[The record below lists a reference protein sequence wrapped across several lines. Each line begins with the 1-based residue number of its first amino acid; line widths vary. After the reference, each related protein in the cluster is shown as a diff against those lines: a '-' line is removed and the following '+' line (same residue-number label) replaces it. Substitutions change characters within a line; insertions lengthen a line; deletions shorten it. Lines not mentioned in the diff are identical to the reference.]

1 MYKWICFYYRQIILD
16 ILLPETITERCVN
29 VKRDNFDKLP
39 DIVNDFL
46 NYYSVIKNRSELTV
60 KEYANDLSTFFKFL
74 KFSRNIVDS
83 GTEFDEIDISDVSIE
98 LISSVTLSEAYK
110 FLVFCK
116 NERENNEKTRARKV
130 ASLKMFYK
138 YLTVQKRLLD
148 ENPLQELDSPQI
160 KKSLPKYLTLDES
173 LSLLNSVDG
182 KFKERDYCIIT
193 LFLNCGLRLSELVSL
208 NLSDIRS
215 NNTLT
220 VTGKGNKERTIYLN
234 DACVDAINAYLPLRP
249 VDGIKDKDALFISR
263 QKSRISPKT
272 VQYVVKETLKKAGL
286 ENRELS
292 THKLRHTAATLM
304 YQYGN
309 VDVLAI
315 KEILGHENLNTTQIY
330 THIVDEQL
338 KNAAQ
343 ANPLSGVKAP
353 HRLNTELS
361 DDNSNDVK

>member
-1 MYKWICFYYRQIILD
+1 MYKWIYFLLTRIEFIIT
-16 ILLPETITERCVN
+16 LPETNIERCVN
-29 VKRDNFDKLP
+29 VKREDFDKLP
-39 DIVNDFL
+39 DVVNDFL

-74 KFSRNIVDS
+74 KISRNLVNNE
-83 GTEFDEIDISDVSIE
+83 TEFEDIDISDISIDM
-98 LISSVTLSEAYK
+98 ISSVTLSDAYR

-116 NERENNEKTRARKV
+116 NDRDNNEKTRARKV

-138 YLTVQKRLLD
+138 YLTVQKRVLN
-148 ENPLQELDSPQI
+148 ENPLQELDSPQV

-173 LSLLNSVDG
+173 LALLKAVDG

-234 DACVDAINAYLPLRP
+234 DACIDAINAYLPLRP
-249 VDGIKDKDALFISR
+249 VDGVKDKNALFISR
-263 QKSRISPKT
+263 QNSRISPKT
-272 VQYVVKETLKKAGL
+272 VQYIVKETLKKAGL

-304 YQYGN
+304 YQYGD

-338 KNAAQ
+338 KKAAQ
-343 ANPLSGVKAP
+343 ANPLSSVKAP
-353 HRLNTELS
+353 HRINTDIPENDS
-361 DDNSNDVK
+361 DDTE

>member
-1 MYKWICFYYRQIILD
+1 M
-16 ILLPETITERCVN
+16 
-29 VKRDNFDKLP
+29 KREDFDKLP
-39 DIVNDFL
+39 DVVNDFL

-74 KFSRNIVDS
+74 KISRNLVDNE
-83 GTEFDEIDISDVSIE
+83 TEFEDIDISDISIDM
-98 LISSVTLSEAYK
+98 ISSVTLSDAYR

-116 NERENNEKTRARKV
+116 NDRDNNEKTRARKV

-138 YLTVQKRLLD
+138 YLTVQKRVLN
-148 ENPLQELDSPQI
+148 ENPLQELDSPQV

-173 LSLLNSVDG
+173 LALLKAVDG

-234 DACVDAINAYLPLRP
+234 DACIDAINAYLPLRP
-249 VDGIKDKDALFISR
+249 VDGVKDKDALFISR
-263 QKSRISPKT
+263 QNSRISPKT
-272 VQYVVKETLKKAGL
+272 VQYIVKETLKKAGL

-304 YQYGN
+304 YQYGD

-343 ANPLSGVKAP
+343 ANPLSSVKAP
-353 HRLNTELS
+353 HRINTDIPENDS
-361 DDNSNDVK
+361 DDTE